1 MPPRL
6 IESPPLPQ
14 DLTPSQQARRARIV
28 AAGLA
33 LLREDDYDKIQM
45 RDVAVEAGVAI
56 GTVYH
61 YFQSKEHLFAEVLAE
76 WAVSLRGHVER
87 SPLKGKTSAA
97 RLREVLHRS
106 VRAFQSWP
114 QLVRVLMTL
123 EASTDPFAS
132 EIFARMNGSIRTIW
146 AEALIGLP
154 DDVIDIVV
162 KVAGATVDLLLRQ
175 WVMGRMSI
183 NEVYDQLERAV
194 TVLLEF
200 HDPAVA

>member
-1 MPPRL
+1 MPRL

-14 DLTPSQQARRARIV
+14 DLTPSQQARRASIV

-33 LLREDDYDKIQM
+33 LLRESEYEKIQM

-76 WAVSLRGHVER
+76 WAQSLRGHVER
-87 SPLKGKTSAA
+87 RPLRGKTPVA
-97 RLREVLHRS
+97 RLQEVLRRS
-106 VRAFQSWP
+106 VRAVQSWP

-132 EIFARMNGSIRTIW
+132 EIFARMNGSIHTIW
-146 AEALIGLP
+146 AEALEGLP
-154 DDVIDIVV
+154 DDVRDIVV
-162 KVAGATVDLLLRQ
+162 KVVGATLDLLLRQ
-175 WVMGRMSI
+175 WVMGRLSI
-183 NEVYDQLERAV
+183 TQVYDNLDRAV
-194 TVLLEF
+194 VVLLEF
-200 HDPAVA
+200 SA

>member
-1 MPPRL
+1 MPRL

-14 DLTPSQQARRARIV
+14 DLTPSQQARRSRII

-33 LLREDDYDKIQM
+33 LLRDSEYEKIQM

-87 SPLKGKTSAA
+87 APLKGTTPTA
-97 RLREVLHRS
+97 RLQEVLRRS

-132 EIFARMNGSIRTIW
+132 EIFSGMNGSIQTIW
-146 AEALIGLP
+146 AEPLAGLP
-154 DDVIDIVV
+154 DDVVDIVI
-162 KVAGATVDLLLRQ
+162 KVVGATLDLLLRQ
-175 WVMGRMSI
+175 WVMGRLSI
-183 NEVYDQLERAV
+183 NEVYAQLDRAV
-194 TVLLEF
+194 AVLLEF
-200 HDPAVA
+200 SA